1 MEKEIIS
8 TINAPAAIGPYS
20 QAIKV
25 GNLVFTSGQLPLV
38 PSTGELVKYDI
49 KKATVQCLE
58 NIKSIL
64 DEAGTSFDKVVKTM
78 VFLRDMEDF
87 EDMNEIYSK
96 YFAVKQPARS
106 CVEVAKLPKNAPIEI
121 EVIALV
127 TE

>member
-25 GNLVFTSGQLPLV
+25 GNLVFTSGQIPLI

-58 NIKSIL
+58 NIKAIL

-106 CVEVAKLPKNAPIEI
+106 CVQVAKLPKNAPIEI

>member
-20 QAIKV
+20 QAIRV
-25 GNLVFTSGQLPLV
+25 GNLVFTSGQLTLI

-58 NIKSIL
+58 NIKAIL

-106 CVEVAKLPKNAPIEI
+106 CVQVAKLPKNAPIEI

>member
-1 MEKEIIS
+1 MKREIIH
-8 TINAPAAIGPYS
+8 TNNAPGAIGPYS
-20 QAIKV
+20 QAIRV
-25 GNLVFTSGQLPLV
+25 GNLVFTSGQLPLI

-58 NIKSIL
+58 NIKAIL

-106 CVEVAKLPKNAPIEI
+106 CVQVAKLPKNAPIEI

>member
-20 QAIKV
+20 QAIRV
-25 GNLVFTSGQLPLV
+25 GNLVFTSGQLPLI
-38 PSTGELVKYDI
+38 PSIGELVKYDI

-58 NIKSIL
+58 NIKAIL

-106 CVEVAKLPKNAPIEI
+106 CVQVAKLPKNAPIEI

>member
-20 QAIKV
+20 QAIRV